1 MGDVCPLLSRPMGQ
15 PDVIHR
21 DPLSRARR
29 WLGLF
34 AAPET
39 SQGKKLALFGL
50 LVLLALCLLLNV
62 VVGTGAFPVLTVV
75 VPVVLAGLLLEPKP
89 LLALLVV
96 VFAIVVSENLGLG
109 NNTVHPGVYI
119 VVALVGGIAFQQ
131 AVDRQ
136 RLGLSAGRGEQM
148 LLELRDRLRRQGELP
163 PLPRGW
169 HSEVEQQ
176 SAGGA
181 SFGGDFLLA
190 TLTDHGRSMEL
201 VLVDVSGKGVDA
213 GTRALMLSGAL
224 GGLLGA
230 VRPQDFLSSA
240 NDYLIRQNW
249 GEGFATA
256 LHLAVELS
264 SGKYL
269 LSNAGH
275 PPAVHYLGGKGQ
287 WQVVEPQGTV
297 LGVLPDADFGSV
309 EGEFGPYDALLL
321 YTDGLVEV
329 PGRDLSVGIDKL
341 LGAAERLIP
350 RGFDGGAL
358 RLLQDA
364 APAASDDRALVLIW
378 RT

>member
-1 MGDVCPLLSRPMGQ
+1 MGQ
-15 PDVIHR
+15 QEIHR

-39 SQGKKLALFGL
+39 TQGKRLALVGL
-50 LVLLALCLLLNV
+50 LVLLGLCLLLNLT
-62 VVGTGAFPVLTVV
+62 VGTVTFPVLTVV
-75 VPVVLAGLLLEPKP
+75 LPVVLGGLLLGPGP
-89 LLALLVV
+89 LLLLLVA
-96 VFAIVVSENLGLG
+96 VFAVVGGENLDQGSDA
-109 NNTVHPGVYI
+109 VHPGVYI
-119 VVALVGGIAFQQ
+119 VLALVGAIAWQQ

-163 PLPRGW
+163 QLPQGW

-190 TLTDHGRSMEL
+190 TRTDRGRSMEL
-201 VLVDVSGKGVDA
+201 VLVDVSGKGIDA

-240 NDYLIRQNW
+240 NEYLIRQNW

-256 LHLAVELS
+256 LHLAVDLE
-264 SGKYL
+264 SGRYL

-275 PPAVHYLGGKGQ
+275 PPPVHYRGGTGQ
-287 WQVVEPQGTV
+287 WQVVEPHGTV
-297 LGVLPDADFGSV
+297 LGVLPDAEFGSV
-309 EGEFGPYDALLL
+309 EGEFRPYDALLL

-329 PGRDLSVGIDKL
+329 PGRDLAVGIDKL

-358 RLLQDA
+358 RLLEDA